1 MFLWFFVLDYFL
13 DFSFF
18 SFDLYLFLNLVFFY
32 LHLFLFFLLFFCS
45 DYLDLHRPILLLLL
59 YHLGLP
65 FGLPS
70 LPFILWCLWLGLL
83 LRHIYYV
90 IFFMYIFDFSIFLT
104 VIIDNFLGLTVWYDV
119 QQKQSVNLGN
129 RCSCSDSYIA
139 LSCIFSLFSVRETSS

>member
-1 MFLWFFVLDYFL
+1 MFLWFFKFFVLDYFL

-18 SFDLYLFLNLVFFY
+18 LFWPLLLEPRFLLPSSFSVFFY
-32 LHLFLFFLLFFCS
+32 FFFVQTTWIFIVLSFYFFF
-45 DYLDLHRPILLLLL
+45 I
-59 YHLGLP
+59 P

-70 LPFILWCLWLGLL
+70 LPFILWCLWLGRL

>member
-1 MFLWFFVLDYFL
+1 MFLWFFKFFVLDYFL

-18 SFDLYLFLNLVFFY
+18 SFDLYFLNLIFFY
-32 LHLFLFFLLFFCS
+32 LHLFLFYFLLFFCS

-59 YHLGLP
+59 YPFWTSFTSFYSLVSMTWTTSSTHLLCHL
-65 FGLPS
+65 FYVH
-70 LPFILWCLWLGLL
+70 FWLQHFLD
-83 LRHIYYV
+83 RHQQ
-90 IFFMYIFDFSIFLT
+90 FSWT
-104 VIIDNFLGLTVWYDV
+104 WTVWYDV

>member
-1 MFLWFFVLDYFL
+1 MVLCL
-13 DFSFF
+13 G
-18 SFDLYLFLNLVFFY
+18 LFPGL
-32 LHLFLFFLLFFCS
+32 LFFLFWPLPFLEPRFLLPSSFSAFSTFFFVQTTWIFIVLS
-45 DYLDLHRPILLLLL
+45 FYFFFI
-59 YHLGLP
+59 P

-70 LPFILWCLWLGLL
+70 LPFILWCLWLGRL